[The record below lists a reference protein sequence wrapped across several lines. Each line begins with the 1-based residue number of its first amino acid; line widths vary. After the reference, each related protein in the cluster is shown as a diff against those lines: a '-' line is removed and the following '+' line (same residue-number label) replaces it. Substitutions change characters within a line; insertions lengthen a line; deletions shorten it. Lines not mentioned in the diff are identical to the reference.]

1 MAELLDRKVAYK
13 RFMLSKL
20 LELSG
25 IFLKINQKTTEL
37 DDLKYIFLTK
47 LWLEI
52 CLKNLVR
59 LGFNNQNKKKTKRN
73 QTKKS
78 IIN

>member
-25 IFLKINQKTTEL
+25 IFLKLNQKTTEL
-37 DDLKYIFLTK
+37 DDLKYIF
-47 LWLEI
+47 WL
-52 CLKNLVR
+52 NF
-59 LGFNNQNKKKTKRN
+59 G
-73 QTKKS
+73 
-78 IIN
+78 

>member
-25 IFLKINQKTTEL
+25 IFLKLNQKTTEL

-59 LGFNNQNKKKTKRN
+59 LGFNNQNKKTKRN